1 MILPHTR
8 SSDLEVQLD
17 VNLKPLPFNREA
29 TPAENVATLRLK
41 HVGVNLT
48 DDLMNQLLK
57 GKARGHFQG
66 KTESEPG
73 QQPMEL
79 ENKAAVPLGAPFAM

>member
-17 VNLKPLPFNREA
+17 VNMKPLPFNREA
-29 TPAENVATLRLK
+29 IPIEDVAKLRLK
-41 HVGVNLT
+41 HVGVSLT

-57 GKARGHFQG
+57 GNQKGIPRGKLSQTMG
-66 KTESEPG
+66 SSP
-73 QQPMEL
+73 
-79 ENKAAVPLGAPFAM
+79 